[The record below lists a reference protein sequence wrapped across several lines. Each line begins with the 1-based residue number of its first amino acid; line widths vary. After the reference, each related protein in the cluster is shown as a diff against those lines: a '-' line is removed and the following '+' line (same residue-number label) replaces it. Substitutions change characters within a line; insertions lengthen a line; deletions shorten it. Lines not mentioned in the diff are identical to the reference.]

1 MFIPFS
7 DSPNFNKQQLIHTA
21 MPKYVI
27 EREVPGVD
35 KLNGRD
41 RKAAALQS
49 IRALKE
55 IGTDIQWVHSYVSE
69 NRTHCVYLAE
79 NEDLIHDHAEK
90 SGFPVKKIYPVSYI
104 LEPVSAE

>member
-1 MFIPFS
+1 
-7 DSPNFNKQQLIHTA
+7 

-49 IRALKE
+49 IRALKD
-55 IGTDIQWVHSYVSE
+55 IGTDIQWVHSYISE
-69 NRTHCVYLAE
+69 NRTHCVYVAN
-79 NEDLIHDHAEK
+79 NEDLIHDHAK
-90 SGFPVKKIYPVSYI
+90 LSGFPVKKIYEVSYI
-104 LEPVSAE
+104 LEPVSGE

>member
-1 MFIPFS
+1 
-7 DSPNFNKQQLIHTA
+7 

-35 KLNGRD
+35 KLNDRD

-55 IGTDIQWVHSYVSE
+55 IGTDIQWVHSYISE
-69 NRTHCVYLAE
+69 NRTHCVYVAD
-79 NEDLIHDHAEK
+79 NEELIHDHASR
-90 SGFPVKKIYPVSYI
+90 SGFPVTRIFKVDYI
-104 LEPVSAE
+104 LEPVSGEG

>member
-1 MFIPFS
+1 
-7 DSPNFNKQQLIHTA
+7 

-35 KLNGRD
+35 KLNDRD
-41 RKAAALQS
+41 RQAAALQS

-55 IGTDIQWVHSYVSE
+55 IGTDIQWVHSYISE

-79 NEDLIHDHAEK
+79 NEDLIHEHAEK
-90 SGFPVKKIYPVSYI
+90 SKFPVNKIFEVAYI
-104 LEPVSAE
+104 LEPVSGEG